1 MPIMY
6 TDTDREERLRQQAS
20 EHEQP
25 VLTPERLLHG
35 RVRDLL
41 ATGSLFRAGELAT
54 LLGLEAFF
62 EAESSELSSGEQQ
75 LVGLGHALSSSPKTL
90 FLSEPFLFLDHVRR
104 KRLMGLLE
112 EIERRFGCQ
121 IHCSMTIQSDLSIT
135 SRATE
140 LTGRVL
146 NRIENVQ
153 HRYPLQTR
161 YALVTE
167 KLSFHQGERIA
178 IIGANGSGKST
189 LLRLALGVERPLYG
203 KVRRSGETHYI
214 PAHPMLAPLDDRSGS
229 FTTQKKRLLDGID
242 WSKDS
247 YYFDEPTAG
256 LDDSARMAFVAS
268 WKKNSTNL
276 IVMATHDPVLIRA
289 AQRIIYLVH
298 GEVAFDGPTKDFL
311 QESRLFV

>member
-6 TDTDREERLRQQAS
+6 TDTDREERLRQQAN
-20 EHEQP
+20 EHNRSI
-25 VLTPERLLHG
+25 LTPEHLLHG

-41 ATGSLFRAGELAT
+41 ATVSLFRAGELAT

-62 EAESSELSSGEQQ
+62 EAESSELSTGEQQ
-75 LVGLGHALSSSPKTL
+75 LVALGHALSSSPKAL

-104 KRLMGLLE
+104 KRLTGLLE
-112 EIERRFGCQ
+112 EIERRFSCQ
-121 IHCSMTIQSDLSIT
+121 IHCSITIQSDLSLMSGPAET
-135 SRATE
+135 
-140 LTGRVL
+140 TGRLL

-161 YALVTE
+161 YALVTG

-178 IIGANGSGKST
+178 IVGANGSGKST

-203 KVRRSGETHYI
+203 KVRRAGETHYV

-229 FTTQKKRLLDGID
+229 FAVQKKRLLDDID

-256 LDDSARMAFVAS
+256 LDDSARMDFVAS
-268 WKKNSTNL
+268 WKKNPTNL
-276 IVMATHDPVLIRA
+276 IVMATHDPALIRA
-289 AQRIIYLVH
+289 AHRIIYLVH
-298 GEVAFDGPTKDFL
+298 GEVAFDGPTEQFL
-311 QESRLFV
+311 RESRLFV

>member
-1 MPIMY
+1 MY
-6 TDTDREERLRQQAS
+6 TDNDREERLRHQAI
-20 EHEQP
+20 EHDQS

-41 ATGSLFRAGELAT
+41 ATVSLFRAGELAT

-62 EAESSELSSGEQQ
+62 EAESSELSAGEQQ

-121 IHCSMTIQSDLSIT
+121 IHCSMTIQSDLSLT
-135 SRATE
+135 SESAET
-140 LTGRVL
+140 TGRFL
-146 NRIENVQ
+146 NQIENVQ

-161 YALVTE
+161 YALVTG
-167 KLSFHQGERIA
+167 KLSFHQSERIA
-178 IIGANGSGKST
+178 IVGANGSGKST

-203 KVRRSGETHYI
+203 KVRRAGEMHYV
-214 PAHPMLAPLDDRSGS
+214 PAHPMLAPLDDRSGG
-229 FTTQKKRLLDGID
+229 FAVQKKRLLDDIN

-256 LDDSARMAFVAS
+256 LDDRARMDFVAS
-268 WKKNSTNL
+268 WKKNPTNL

-289 AQRIIYLVH
+289 AQRVIYLVH
-298 GEVAFDGPTKDFL
+298 GEVAFDGPTKHFL

>member
-1 MPIMY
+1 MY
-6 TDTDREERLRQQAS
+6 TDTDREERLRQQAGG
-20 EHEQP
+20 HEKP

-140 LTGRVL
+140 LTGRTL

-153 HRYPLQTR
+153 HRYPLQTS
-161 YALVTE
+161 YALATE

-256 LDDSARMAFVAS
+256 LDDMDRTTFINS
-268 WKKNSTNL
+268 WNTNPTTL
-276 IVMATHDPVLIRA
+276 IVMATHDSALIRA

-298 GEVAFDGPTKDFL
+298 GEVAFDGPTEQFL
-311 QESRLFV
+311 RESRLFV

>member
-6 TDTDREERLRQQAS
+6 TDNDREERLRHQAI
-20 EHEQP
+20 EHDQS

-41 ATGSLFRAGELAT
+41 ATVSLFRAGELAT

-62 EAESSELSSGEQQ
+62 EAESSELSAGEQQ

-121 IHCSMTIQSDLSIT
+121 IHCSMTIQSDLSLT
-135 SRATE
+135 SESAET
-140 LTGRVL
+140 TGRFL
-146 NRIENVQ
+146 NQIENVQ

-161 YALVTE
+161 YALVTG

-178 IIGANGSGKST
+178 IVGANGSGKST

-203 KVRRSGETHYI
+203 KVRRAGEMHYV

-229 FTTQKKRLLDGID
+229 FTTQKKRLLDGIE

-256 LDDSARMAFVAS
+256 LDDSARMDFVAS
-268 WKKNSTNL
+268 WKQNPTNL
-276 IVMATHDPVLIRA
+276 IVMATHDPVLIRT

-298 GEVAFDGPTKDFL
+298 GEVAFDGPTKHFL

>member
-6 TDTDREERLRQQAS
+6 TEIDREEQLRQQAI
-20 EHEQP
+20 EHDQS
-25 VLTPERLLHG
+25 VLTPEHLLHG

-41 ATGSLFRAGELAT
+41 ATASLFRAGELAT

-62 EAESSELSSGEQQ
+62 EAESSELSAGEQQ

-104 KRLMGLLE
+104 KRLTGLLE
-112 EIERRFGCQ
+112 EIERRFSCQ
-121 IHCSMTIQSDLSIT
+121 IHCSMTIQSDLSLMSGSAET
-135 SRATE
+135 
-140 LTGRVL
+140 TGRLL

-161 YALVTE
+161 YALVTG

-178 IIGANGSGKST
+178 IVGANGSGKST

-203 KVRRSGETHYI
+203 KVRRAGETHYV

-229 FTTQKKRLLDGID
+229 FAVQKKRLLDDID

-256 LDDSARMAFVAS
+256 LNDKARTAFIDS
-268 WKKNSTNL
+268 WNTNLTTL
-276 IVMATHDPVLIRA
+276 IVMATHDSTLIRA
-289 AQRIIYLVH
+289 AHRIIYLVH
-298 GEVAFDGPTKDFL
+298 GEVAFDGPTEQFL
-311 QESRLFV
+311 RESRLFV